1 MTGVE
6 YGLKDSSFKKTVCM
20 CYGGGG
26 DGVNNKHNRPEYSNT
41 AVDIYNKQ
49 NNEISCL
56 YINGTW
62 YNTLYRFFKVFRLC
76 VAKHTYDL

>member
-41 AVDIYNKQ
+41 AVDIYIINK
-49 NNEISCL
+49 IMKFHVS
-56 YINGTW
+56 I
-62 YNTLYRFFKVFRLC
+62 
-76 VAKHTYDL
+76 